1 MGISSTA
8 ISTSLTTPVARAAL
22 RGGADPTRTVCRRCR
37 RPGSCCYCAH
47 LAPIPSATR
56 VVFLQHP
63 RESKVAI
70 GTCRMAHLALADS
83 ELHLGV
89 SFEAHP
95 RLRAL
100 VGEACGEVAVLYPGG
115 DARDPET
122 FERKLPHSL
131 IVLDGTWRQVRTMWR
146 VNPSLHRLPRIGFM
160 PAAPGNYRIR
170 REPAPHCLATVEAIV
185 ETLGRLEGDPDRFR
199 PILGAFEQMVGTQL
213 VYRALRPNAPWR
225 REKRSRQRRPS
236 EARRTLRA
244 RREDLVVV
252 YAESN
257 AHPIAAGET
266 VPELVQL
273 VAYRPATGAR
283 FAAFAAPR
291 GTLAASTAHH
301 LEVDGSRLHGGDAVR
316 AVLARWDAFV
326 GQGALVCMWGRYT
339 NDLLRREGDPPRATL
354 DLRDAMIRELGHTVG
369 GMEAAAELMRGG
381 VTPEPWMDGRAGRRI
396 AALSAVVEHL
406 ATAAGADA
414 HGLPASEVVQ
424 HPRDRIIALA

>member
-8 ISTSLTTPVARAAL
+8 ISASSAPTSPEGVT
-22 RGGADPTRTVCRRCR
+22 DSTRTVCRRCR

-89 SFEAHP
+89 SFETHP

-100 VGEACGEVAVLYPGG
+100 IGQARGDVAVLYPGG

-122 FERKLPHSL
+122 FEKPPRSL

-146 VNPSLHRLPRIGFM
+146 LNPSLHDLPRIGFM
-160 PAAPGNYRIR
+160 PDAPGNYRIR

-185 ETLGRLEGDPDRFR
+185 ETLGRLEDDPARFR

-225 REKRSRQRRPS
+225 REKRVRQRRLG
-236 EARRTLRA
+236 EARRILRA
-244 RREDLVVV
+244 RPDDLVVV

-257 AHPIAAGET
+257 AHPVTAGET
-266 VPELVQL
+266 APELVQL

-291 GTLAASTAHH
+291 GTLASSTAHH
-301 LEVDGSRLHGGDAVR
+301 LEVAASRLHGGDAVR
-316 AVLARWDAFV
+316 AVMARWEAFT
-326 GQGALVCMWGRYT
+326 GQGALICTWGRYT
-339 NDLLRREGDPPRATL
+339 NDLLRREGDPPRPTL

-369 GMEAAAELMRGG
+369 GMEAAAQLVRGG
-381 VTPEPWMDGRAGRRI
+381 VAPEPWTDGRAGRRI
-396 AALSAVVEHL
+396 AALSAVVAYL
-406 ATAAGADA
+406 TG
-414 HGLPASEVVQ
+414 
-424 HPRDRIIALA
+424 

>member
-8 ISTSLTTPVARAAL
+8 ISASSAQADTVRATTH
-22 RGGADPTRTVCRRCR
+22 GAIDPARTVCRRCR

-70 GTCRMAHLALADS
+70 GTCRMAHLALAHS

-89 SFEAHP
+89 SFETHP

-100 VGEACGEVAVLYPGG
+100 VGAARGDVAVLYPGG

-122 FERKLPHSL
+122 FEGRPPRSL

-146 VNPSLHRLPRIGFM
+146 LNPSLHGLPRIGFM
-160 PAAPGNYRIR
+160 PEAPGNYRIR

-185 ETLGRLEGDPDRFR
+185 ETLGRLEGDPARFR

-225 REKRSRQRRPS
+225 REKRVRQRRLG
-236 EARRTLRA
+236 EARRILRA
-244 RREDLVVV
+244 RRDDLVVV

-266 VPELVQL
+266 APELVQL
-273 VAYRPATGAR
+273 VAYRPSTGAR
-283 FAAFAAPR
+283 FAAFVAPR
-291 GTLAASTAHH
+291 GTLAPSTAHH
-301 LEVDGSRLHGGDAVR
+301 LEVDASRLHDGDAVR
-316 AVLARWDAFV
+316 GVMARWETFA
-326 GQGALVCMWGRYT
+326 GEGALLCTWGRYT

-369 GMEAAAELMRGG
+369 GMEAAAALARGG
-381 VTPEPWMDGRAGRRI
+381 VAPEPWTDGRAGRRI
-396 AALSAVVEHL
+396 AALGAVAEYL
-406 ATAAGADA
+406 AG
-414 HGLPASEVVQ
+414 
-424 HPRDRIIALA
+424 